1 MKRLKIV
8 YWISTA
14 VIALMMTFAAW
25 AYLTNNEIKQAFI
38 HLGFPGYFRIEL
50 AIAKI
55 AGSVVL
61 LAPFK
66 TRIKD
71 WAYTGFTIV
80 FISALIAHVSS
91 GDPAPVYVMPAIF
104 QVILFV
110 SYISYLKIA
119 KNRISATPG
128 PLTQRNESV
137 RRQKSEAFAN

>member
-1 MKRLKIV
+1 MKTLKIV

-14 VIALMMTFAAW
+14 VIALMMTYAAW
-25 AYLTNNEIKQAFI
+25 SYLTNNGIKQAFI

-71 WAYTGFTIV
+71 WAYAGFTIV

-91 GDPAPVYVMPAIF
+91 GDPAPVYIMPAIF
-104 QVILFV
+104 QVILCV
-110 SYISYLKIA
+110 SYVSYLKIA
-119 KNRISATPG
+119 KNSISTTPG
-128 PLTQRNESV
+128 PVVQRNERV
-137 RRQKSEAFAN
+137 RSEKSEAFAN